1 MKTKYSI
8 LLFFTLLL
16 TLNSCKQSDVEKEI
30 EAFME
35 SYVNLELDSMFYLGN
50 QRTSVFDIRK
60 HKYSYIVYVDSFSC
74 SGCELNHFSDWA
86 ALGNYVDINDVTY
99 LFIVSPKK
107 KELTYIIEKVRRDTL
122 FNDRIYIDAVGL
134 FERSNSRLPRNKLL
148 HTFLIDGKGQV
159 VLVGSPI
166 NNSKMRK
173 MLLELLEHK

>member
-1 MKTKYSI
+1 MDI
-8 LLFFTLLL
+8 
-16 TLNSCKQSDVEKEI
+16 CGH
-30 EAFME
+30 
-35 SYVNLELDSMFYLGN
+35 SY
-50 QRTSVFDIRK
+50 
-60 HKYSYIVYVDSFSC
+60 SFSC